1 MVEALVVPEL
11 AKKLSRTRLATNIP
25 NNLAMSIIYSYL
37 STKDLIT
44 KIRLLSKNDK
54 QIVTNGRIA
63 LQGKTVKVSLQSGK
77 FTRRIIF
84 MSQFI
89 ESITFEN
96 KLNTLMIEEMQV
108 AIDTI
113 LQLPQRFNECAISLD
128 CRDYSFLRKL
138 ACELHEKGRL
148 VKFKSITLSGDR
160 AELQFLRDLHTDRLI
175 INTAYNLYLPQ
186 SMSYAWVRSSSQGIT
201 YQGNR

>member
-113 LQLPQRFNECAISLD
+113 LQLP
-128 CRDYSFLRKL
+128 
-138 ACELHEKGRL
+138 
-148 VKFKSITLSGDR
+148 
-160 AELQFLRDLHTDRLI
+160 
-175 INTAYNLYLPQ
+175 
-186 SMSYAWVRSSSQGIT
+186 
-201 YQGNR
+201 